1 MIAPSV
7 LAYDAGATVTILGDS
22 VKGTNL
28 AGAIVEVGGI
38 IVSSTSTAS
47 SVTFTYPALGSG
59 KYSI

>member
-1 MIAPSV
+1 VIAPSV

-38 IVSSTSTAS
+38 IVRTKSLLCLLWFHKGTISC
-47 SVTFTYPALGSG
+47 
-59 KYSI
+59 